1 VIRLKTE
8 KQIEGIRKSGE
19 LLVEILKTLQPE
31 VRPGISTLDLDAI
44 ARKRIERSGGRPSFL
59 GYHGFP
65 AALCTSVDSAVIHGI
80 PDARR
85 LSEGQVVGVDC
96 GIDLEG
102 YYSDAALSVP
112 VGSVAPEVK
121 KLLRVTKESL
131 YRGVAAARLGHRIN
145 DISRA
150 IEEHVSKEGFGIVR
164 PYCGHGLGL
173 SIHEDPQVPN
183 YVGPGPNPRLKPGMV
198 LAIEPMVNLG
208 DDDVEVLD
216 DDWTVV
222 TSDGSVSAHYEFT
235 IVILSDGPEILTP
248 WDA

>member
-8 KQIEGIRKSGE
+8 KQIAGIRESGK
-19 LLVEILKTLQPE
+19 LLVEVLKSLIPE
-31 VRPGISTLDLDAI
+31 VGPGVSTQFLDTM
-44 ARKRIERSGGRPSFL
+44 ARKQIERGGGRPSFL

-80 PDARR
+80 PDDKS
-85 LSEGQVVGVDC
+85 LSEGQIVGIDC
-96 GIDLEG
+96 GIDLNG
-102 YYSDAALSVP
+102 FYSDAAVSVA
-112 VGSVAPEVK
+112 VGSISPKVE

-131 YRGVAAARLGHRIN
+131 YRGVAAARVGNRVN

-150 IEEHVSKEGFGIVR
+150 IEQHVSEEGFGIVR
-164 PYCGHGLGL
+164 PYCGHGVGL
-173 SIHEDPQVPN
+173 AIHEDPQVPN

-208 DDDVEVLD
+208 DDDVDVLD

-222 TSDGSVSAHYEFT
+222 TVDGSVSAHYEFT
-235 IVILSDGPEILTP
+235 VVVLSDGPEILTP
-248 WDA
+248 WDG

>member
-1 VIRLKTE
+1 MIRLKTE

>member
-1 VIRLKTE
+1 MIRLKTE

-31 VRPGISTLDLDAI
+31 VRPGVSTLDLDAI

-112 VGSVAPEVK
+112 VGSVAPEVE

-235 IVILSDGPEILTP
+235 IVVLSDGPEILTP

>member
-1 VIRLKTE
+1 MIRLKTE

-31 VRPGISTLDLDAI
+31 VRPGVSTLDLDAI

-235 IVILSDGPEILTP
+235 IVVLSDGPEILTP

>member
-1 VIRLKTE
+1 MIRLKTE
-8 KQIEGIRKSGE
+8 AQIAGIRKSGQ
-19 LLVEILKTLQPE
+19 LLVEVLDTLLSE
-31 VRPGISTLDLDAI
+31 VHPGVSTLHLDSI
-44 ARKRIERSGGRPSFL
+44 ARTRIELAGGRPSFL

-80 PDARR
+80 PNSSP
-85 LSEGQVVGVDC
+85 LSEGQVVGIDC

-102 YYSDAALSVP
+102 YYSDAARSVP
-112 VGSVAPEVK
+112 VGKVSPEVE

-131 YRGVAAARLGHRIN
+131 YRGVAAARLGNRIN

-173 SIHEDPQVPN
+173 AIHEDPQVPN

-208 DDDVEVLD
+208 DDEVEVLD

-222 TSDGSVSAHYEFT
+222 TADGSVSAHYEFT
-235 IVILSDGPEILTP
+235 IVVLSDGPEILTP
-248 WDA
+248 WDG